1 MQNPFELGVF
11 FMTYEK
17 IAMVILFLGVL
28 LAVQI
33 YLYIRFRS
41 NPKSFKSISSL
52 KVVSR
57 LNLSKSS
64 QLNIVNAGDE
74 SFLIVCCK
82 NSSAA
87 IVPLNSNKI
96 TNDLEVYADELV

>member
-1 MQNPFELGVF
+1 
-11 FMTYEK
+11 MTYEK
-17 IAMVILFLGVL
+17 IAMVIIFLGAL

-33 YLYIRFRS
+33 YLYARYRS
-41 NPKSFKSISSL
+41 NPKAYKSISNL

-57 LNLSKSS
+57 LNLSKTS

-87 IVPLNSNKI
+87 IVPLNSEKI
-96 TNDLEVYADELV
+96 TDNLDELGDARV

>member
-1 MQNPFELGVF
+1 
-11 FMTYEK
+11 MTYEK
-17 IAMVILFLGVL
+17 IAMVIIFLGAL

-33 YLYIRFRS
+33 YLYARYRS
-41 NPKSFKSISSL
+41 NPKASKSISNL

-57 LNLSKSS
+57 LNLSKTS

-87 IVPLNSNKI
+87 IVPLNSEKI
-96 TNDLEVYADELV
+96 TDNPEGLGDARV

>member
-1 MQNPFELGVF
+1 MS
-11 FMTYEK
+11 YEK
-17 IAMVILFLGVL
+17 IALVIIFLGAL

-33 YLYIRFRS
+33 YLYVRYRS
-41 NPKSFKSISSL
+41 NPKAYKSISDL

-57 LNLSKSS
+57 LNLSKTS

-87 IVPLNSNKI
+87 IVPLNSEKI
-96 TNDLEVYADELV
+96 TDNLEGLGDAHV

>member
-1 MQNPFELGVF
+1 
-11 FMTYEK
+11 MTYEK
-17 IAMVILFLGVL
+17 IAMVIIFLGAL

-33 YLYIRFRS
+33 YLYARYRS
-41 NPKSFKSISSL
+41 DPKAYKSISNL

-57 LNLSKSS
+57 LNLSKTS

-87 IVPLNSNKI
+87 IVPLNSEKI
-96 TNDLEVYADELV
+96 TDNPEGLGDARV

>member
-1 MQNPFELGVF
+1 
-11 FMTYEK
+11 MTYEK
-17 IAMVILFLGVL
+17 IAMVIIFLGAL

-33 YLYIRFRS
+33 YLYARYRS
-41 NPKSFKSISSL
+41 DPKANKSISGL

-57 LNLSKSS
+57 LNLSKTS

-87 IVPLNSNKI
+87 IVPLNSEKI
-96 TNDLEVYADELV
+96 TDNPEGLGDARV

>member
-1 MQNPFELGVF
+1 
-11 FMTYEK
+11 MTYEK
-17 IAMVILFLGVL
+17 IAMVIIFLGAL

-33 YLYIRFRS
+33 YLYARYRS
-41 NPKSFKSISSL
+41 DPKANKSNSGL

-57 LNLSKSS
+57 LNLSKTS

-87 IVPLNSNKI
+87 IVPLNSEKI
-96 TNDLEVYADELV
+96 TDNLEGLSDAHV

>member
-1 MQNPFELGVF
+1 
-11 FMTYEK
+11 MTYEK
-17 IAMVILFLGVL
+17 IAMVIIFLGAL

-33 YLYIRFRS
+33 YLYARYRS
-41 NPKSFKSISSL
+41 NPNVYKSISGL

-57 LNLSKSS
+57 LNLSKTS

-87 IVPLNSNKI
+87 IVPLNSEKI
-96 TNDLEVYADELV
+96 TDNLEGLSDAHV

>member
-1 MQNPFELGVF
+1 
-11 FMTYEK
+11 MTYEK
-17 IAMVILFLGVL
+17 IAMVIIFLGAL

-33 YLYIRFRS
+33 YLYARYRS
-41 NPKSFKSISSL
+41 SPKAYKSISGL

-57 LNLSKSS
+57 LNLSKTS
-64 QLNIVNAGDE
+64 QLNIVNAGEE

-87 IVPLNSNKI
+87 IVPLNSEKI
-96 TNDLEVYADELV
+96 TDDLEGLGDARV

>member
-1 MQNPFELGVF
+1 
-11 FMTYEK
+11 MTYEK
-17 IAMVILFLGVL
+17 IAMVIIFLGAL

-33 YLYIRFRS
+33 YLYARYRS
-41 NPKSFKSISSL
+41 NPKAYKSISNL

-57 LNLSKSS
+57 LNLSKTS

-82 NSSAA
+82 NSPAA
-87 IVPLNSNKI
+87 IVPLNSEKI
-96 TNDLEVYADELV
+96 TDNLEGLSDAHA

>member
-1 MQNPFELGVF
+1 
-11 FMTYEK
+11 MTYEK
-17 IAMVILFLGVL
+17 IAMVIIFLGAL

-33 YLYIRFRS
+33 YLYARYRS
-41 NPKSFKSISSL
+41 NPKAYKSISSL

-57 LNLSKSS
+57 LNLSKTS

-87 IVPLNSNKI
+87 IVPLNSEKI
-96 TNDLEVYADELV
+96 TDNPEGLGDARV